1 MASPSLHKK
10 AIVKKKT
17 NRFKRF
23 QSDRFDRVK
32 ESWRKPRGIDNRVRR
47 RFRGSK
53 LMPKIGYGSDKKTRF
68 QLQNG
73 LYPFVV
79 KTPRDIEMLLMH
91 NEKFA
96 CIVAHNLNAVNR
108 KAIIERA
115 AQLAIKVVN
124 KNAKLTTEE
133 SE

>member
-1 MASPSLHKK
+1 MATAYKK
-10 AIVKKKT
+10 SIVKKKT
-17 NRFKRF
+17 NRFARF
-23 QSDRFDRVK
+23 QSDRFHRVQ

-53 LMPKIGYGSDKKTRF
+53 LMPKIGYGSDKTTRF

-79 KTPRDIEMLLMH
+79 KSTKDIDMLLMH

-96 CIVAHNLNAVNR
+96 AIIAHNLNARSR
-108 KAIIERA
+108 KAIVERA
-115 AQLAIKVVN
+115 AQLGVKVIN
-124 KNAKLTTEE
+124 KSAKLTTEE
-133 SE
+133 RE

>member
-1 MASPSLHKK
+1 MASSLFKK
-10 AIVKKKT
+10 SIFEKKT
-17 NRFKRF
+17 NRFNRF

-47 RFRGSK
+47 RFRGAK
-53 LMPKIGYGSDKKTRF
+53 LMPKIGYGSDKATRF

-79 KTPRDIEMLLMH
+79 KTPKDIDMLLMH

-96 CIVAHNLNAVNR
+96 AVIAHNLSARNR
-108 KAIIERA
+108 KIVLERA
-115 AQLAIKVVN
+115 AQLGVKVVN
-124 KNAKLTTEE
+124 SKARLTTEE

>member
-1 MASPSLHKK
+1 MASSLHKK
-10 AIVKKKT
+10 RIVKKKT
-17 NRFKRF
+17 NRFNRF

-47 RFRGSK
+47 RFRGPK

-73 LYPFVV
+73 LYPFVI
-79 KTPRDIEMLLMH
+79 KTAKDLEMLLMH
-91 NEKFA
+91 NEKFTA
-96 CIVAHNLNAVNR
+96 VIAHNLNARNR
-108 KAIIERA
+108 KIVIERA
-115 AQLAIKVVN
+115 AQLGIKVA
-124 KNAKLTTEE
+124 NAKAKLITEE

>member
-1 MASPSLHKK
+1 MASSLFKK
-10 AIVKKKT
+10 SIVKKKT
-17 NRFKRF
+17 NRFNRF

-79 KTPRDIEMLLMH
+79 KTAKDIEMLLMH

-96 CIVAHNLNAVNR
+96 AVVAHNLSARNR
-108 KAIIERA
+108 KIVIERA
-115 AQLAIKVVN
+115 AQLGVKVIN
-124 KNAKLTTEE
+124 GKARLTTEE

>member
-1 MASPSLHKK
+1 MATAYKK
-10 AIVKKKT
+10 SIVKKKT
-17 NRFKRF
+17 NRFARF
-23 QSDRFDRVK
+23 QSDRFHRVQ

-53 LMPKIGYGSDKKTRF
+53 LMPKIGYGSDKTTRF

-79 KTPRDIEMLLMH
+79 KSAKDIDMLLMH

-96 CIVAHNLNAVNR
+96 AVIAHNLNARSR
-108 KAIIERA
+108 KAVVERA
-115 AQLAIKVVN
+115 AQLGVKVVN
-124 KNAKLTTEE
+124 KSAKLTTEE
-133 SE
+133 RE